1 MWEPTISIR
10 AEIPI
15 NPIENSFLLEALTL
29 TYKILTTTMVVMVFH
44 SSLELNKVRPS
55 LGIVFNRFANSFQFS
70 AEWYLKQFCKDFKT
84 VFSSWCFGLTCKR
97 HNNKLSKYYTPWPK
111 VQNSKFKRLNL
122 DPNKVER
129 LREKLF
135 ISLVEIETG
144 AIPRTS
150 NLDDGEDSDDSG
162 FGARQVCPL

>member
-1 MWEPTISIR
+1 M
-10 AEIPI
+10 
-15 NPIENSFLLEALTL
+15 
-29 TYKILTTTMVVMVFH
+29 FH
-44 SSLELNKVRPS
+44 SILELNKVRPS

-111 VQNSKFKRLNL
+111 VQNSKFKILHL
-122 DPNKVER
+122 GPNKVER

-135 ISLVEIETG
+135 ISLVETETG
-144 AIPRTS
+144 GEDGEDDEDG
-150 NLDDGEDSDDSG
+150 DDGEDSDDGGSG
-162 FGARQVCPL
+162 TRQVCPL